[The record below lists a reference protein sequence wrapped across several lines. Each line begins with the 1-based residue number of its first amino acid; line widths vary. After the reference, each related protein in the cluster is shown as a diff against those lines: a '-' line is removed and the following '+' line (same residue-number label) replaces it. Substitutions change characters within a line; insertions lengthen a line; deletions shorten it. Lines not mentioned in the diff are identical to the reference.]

1 MSWYYLQAFND
12 LDDPFWACQYAVST
26 HPLYQQCDKCPS
38 FSKCTIQPLPL
49 LPQECSY
56 KCVQCERVDFCLNI
70 RRQLAGQLHIERAG
84 KKYRRWRRFC
94 LNPSKHVCLGCE
106 QSLYCPLLAKKMNRQ
121 LPPMPSLLQ
130 CLRDLIC

>member
-1 MSWYYLQAFND
+1 MSFYTQAFND

-26 HPLYQQCDKCPS
+26 HPLYHQCDKCPS

-56 KCVQCERVDFCLNI
+56 KCVQCERVD
-70 RRQLAGQLHIERAG
+70 
-84 KKYRRWRRFC
+84 FC

>member
-12 LDDPFWACQYAVST
+12 LDDPFWACQYGVST
-26 HPLYQQCDKCPS
+26 HPLYHQCDKCPS

-84 KKYRRWRRFC
+84 KK
-94 LNPSKHVCLGCE
+94 SAV
-106 QSLYCPLLAKKMNRQ
+106 AAI
-121 LPPMPSLLQ
+121 LP
-130 CLRDLIC
+130 